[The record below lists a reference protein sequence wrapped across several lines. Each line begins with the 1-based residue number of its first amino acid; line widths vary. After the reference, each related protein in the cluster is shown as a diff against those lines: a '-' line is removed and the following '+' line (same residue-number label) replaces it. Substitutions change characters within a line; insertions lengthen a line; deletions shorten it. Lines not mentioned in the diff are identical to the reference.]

1 MENKYSACF
10 FLSLQKLEY
19 STRCLS
25 VMLIVTFFS
34 SSNIFCDCLFPSSD
48 KCFPLVI
55 QLFVAVNFFFKLR
68 DYKTAIIL
76 KSIFFLIYFLLGF
89 HAEPLQ
95 SETANNLLS
104 LVLQT
109 GCAGGIGVSRASGCW
124 VGSKELHQAEQF
136 FPASPCAGGGKIGGG
151 LCLFLLFKFLFVFP
165 RDRIVIIFSRM

>member
-1 MENKYSACF
+1 MENKYSAYF

-76 KSIFFLIYFLLGF
+76 KSIFLNI
-89 HAEPLQ
+89 
-95 SETANNLLS
+95 
-104 LVLQT
+104 
-109 GCAGGIGVSRASGCW
+109 
-124 VGSKELHQAEQF
+124 F
-136 FPASPCAGGGKIGGG
+136 FY
-151 LCLFLLFKFLFVFP
+151 
-165 RDRIVIIFSRM
+165 